1 MSRSIVRYTGPGPRR
16 LHGAVDR
23 TSSCGVALRS
33 QRRPERKRKVY
44 RLSPIENGSTEH
56 RTRTSRIAFWP
67 PRVHVSQSLYTMYT
81 CGSARFFFEQLTAR
95 QYVHKRYAYC
105 PFLFYIY
112 VYGVAYIFVLMI
124 TIRLSGY
131 QR

>member
-1 MSRSIVRYTGPGPRR
+1 MGARSTVRVRLESLSGLHVYMS
-16 LHGAVDR
+16 
-23 TSSCGVALRS
+23 
-33 QRRPERKRKVY
+33 
-44 RLSPIENGSTEH
+44 LSLC
-56 RTRTSRIAFWP
+56 TRCTRAAP
-67 PRVHVSQSLYTMYT
+67 HD
-81 CGSARFFFEQLTAR
+81 FFFEQLTAR